1 MTGNYNNNNNNNNV
15 LNQLIMLIG
24 ALSQVCFHGF
34 FCSRIQ
40 EKLLFQRLMEC
51 HSLPKERIDRPITLS
66 ERYMFEITSNKTR
79 LDTDEFE
86 TRNAHPTK
94 VSGARDVCHPKCS
107 RYFGAER

>member
-1 MTGNYNNNNNNNNV
+1 MVQLTN
-15 LNQLIMLIG
+15 LIMLIG
-24 ALSQVCFHGF
+24 ALNQVCFHGF
-34 FCSRIQ
+34 FRSRIQ

-79 LDTDEFE
+79 LDTDE

-94 VSGARDVCHPKCS
+94 VSGARDVCHRK
-107 RYFGAER
+107 